1 MHGPP
6 SNLTVAMDRS
16 ERFHKII
23 RLLKDRRVVSRDAFL
38 EALEVSR
45 ATFKRDL
52 EYLRDRMGAPIVY
65 EAASGGY
72 LLRQDDG
79 EPGNYELPGLWLT
92 AGEIHALLAMEQL
105 LEELQPGLLGP
116 HVGPIRDRIRRLI
129 EVGDHS
135 VEEVSRRIRVLEV
148 GSRSV
153 QPESFE
159 ALATAVLSR
168 RKVTIR
174 HYRRQHGDMVER
186 TVSPQR
192 LVHYR
197 GNWYLDAWC
206 EERKALRT
214 FSVDAVREA
223 DVLDKSARE
232 ISDETLDKHLGAGF
246 GIFSGSQTQTAVL
259 QFTPERARWVS
270 RETWHPEQEGSFQLD
285 GSWLLKVP
293 YSDSRELVMDI
304 LKYGPDVKVL
314 GPPSLVKQVAA
325 RVQETAA
332 RYEAAP
338 KPKKATADDDNGGD
352 VDD

>member
-1 MHGPP
+1 MHGQP

-65 EAASGGY
+65 EAAS
-72 LLRQDDG
+72 
-79 EPGNYELPGLWLT
+79 
-92 AGEIHALLAMEQL
+92 HALLAMEQL

-293 YSDSRELVMDI
+293 YSDPRELVMDI

>member
-1 MHGPP
+1 MHGKRD
-6 SNLTVAMDRS
+6 NLTAAMDRS

-23 RLLKDRRVVSRDAFL
+23 RLLKERRVVSRDAFL

-72 LLRQDDG
+72 LLKDDDG
-79 EPGNYELPGLWLT
+79 QPANYELPGLWLS

-105 LEELQPGLLGP
+105 LQELQPGLLGP
-116 HVGPIRDRIRRLI
+116 HVDPIRDRIRRLI

-135 VEEVSRRIRVLEV
+135 AEEVSRRIKVLEI
-148 GSRSV
+148 GSRAV
-153 QPESFE
+153 QPACFE
-159 ALATAVLSR
+159 TLATAVLSR
-168 RKVTIR
+168 RRVTIQ
-174 HYRRQHGDMVER
+174 HYRRQHGDTLER

-206 EERKALRT
+206 EERRALRT
-214 FSVDAVREA
+214 FSVDAVRGAE
-223 DVLDKSARE
+223 LLEKGARE

-246 GIFSGSQTQTAVL
+246 GIFSGAQTQTAVL

-270 RETWHPEQEGSFQLD
+270 RETWHPEQEGHFELD

-293 YSDSRELVMDI
+293 YSDPRELVMDV

-314 GPPSLVKQVAA
+314 GPPALVKQVTG
-325 RVQETAA
+325 RVRETAA
-332 RYEAAP
+332 HYEVASGPAP
-338 KPKKATADDDNGGD
+338 SGPGAGEDADG
-352 VDD
+352 